1 MDDKGRADNTTW
13 ICRVWVWD
21 FYASIDGLVDYFQD
35 NFKVENICVNFFP
48 R

>member
-1 MDDKGRADNTTW
+1 MTKDVLIILLEFIGFGFGT
-13 ICRVWVWD
+13 
-21 FYASIDGLVDYFQD
+21 YASIDGLVDYFHD